1 MACLWR
7 CSPGFSVSMIVL
19 VENMCIMLIST
30 GGFDLVLVNV
40 YLKSDIWETHTLAD
54 YLENLNKMENILRDF
69 SFDSIFFI
77 GDFNAD
83 PFLGRSWHNLKHFM
97 QCNSLKCY
105 DVDQLPDDTF
115 TFIKLW

>member
-1 MACLWR
+1 MAGRPEGGMACLWR
-7 CSPGFSVSMIVL
+7 CNPEFSVSKIVL

-77 GDFNAD
+77 GILMQIHFRVDLGIISRILCNAI
-83 PFLGRSWHNLKHFM
+83 L
-97 QCNSLKCY
+97 
-105 DVDQLPDDTF
+105 
-115 TFIKLW
+115 